1 MKALDREL
9 SIYRCHNMHIAS
21 VVLRAITLRS
31 LINSLTQK
39 VLLLSYTVLFSTA
52 SFAQERAAECDTG
65 GPVIV
70 GDFRINA
77 AHELAAVIPHPSN
90 PDASIR
96 PLFVSREPAPDCT
109 VRMAALRLDQ
119 VFLSR
124 WAKET
129 HPRAHARAAAI
140 GAATIVV
147 LRRGPTGMPFLT
159 PRSDLPRSALP
170 SGDICIGN
178 MIRAKPSY
186 EREVGHPVVAGCGR
200 GCGAD
205 GRMRGCDLVYPLS
218 DKVSLRIQFFAPTDA
233 EIDLERVDRA
243 VRRILPEFI
252 QRVEN

>member
-1 MKALDREL
+1 MKASDRGL
-9 SIYRCHNMHIAS
+9 NIYRSHIMQIFTGYM
-21 VVLRAITLRS
+21 RAFTLRNR
-31 LINSLTQK
+31 IHFLTK
-39 VLLLSYTVLFSTA
+39 TILVLSYTALSLTA
-52 SFAQERAAECDTG
+52 SFAQERAAECDTSE
-65 GPVIV
+65 PVIV

-147 LRRGPTGMPFLT
+147 IRRGPTGMPFLT
-159 PRSDLPRSALP
+159 LRSDLPRSALP

-178 MIRAKPSY
+178 MIRAKPWY

-200 GCGAD
+200 GCRAD

-243 VRRILPEFI
+243 VRGILPEFI
-252 QRVEN
+252 QRIKN